1 MKFLSRQALI
11 IFNPYSGRS
20 KSKNIVEKLIPRLQA
35 AGIDYDL
42 LETKLET
49 EPSTYIRSK
58 VNEFTTD
65 IIAIGGDGTLN
76 HVLNGIKG
84 LDVTLNIIPTGTG
97 NDFVKNIDIGGS
109 PDEQIDAILHGKE
122 IRVDVGICNEQLF
135 LNGVGLGFDGQIV
148 SDMLNKESWLSGH
161 AKYYYYVLRILAT
174 FKSVSINLI
183 IDSKELNKNL
193 ILLTVANGTTFGG
206 GFRLAPD
213 ADISDGL
220 LDICM
225 IGDISPLKRFLNIHK
240 LSNGTHG
247 KLKEVELSK
256 TKSVTIEENP
266 FIIGHIDGEYLGHP
280 PFRIRSLPGYL
291 KIRVRSEP

>member
-1 MKFLSRQALI
+1 LSRQALI
-11 IFNPYSGRS
+11 IFNPYSGKS
-20 KSKNIVEKLIPRLQA
+20 KSKIILKKLIPRLEE

-49 EPSTYIRSK
+49 EPSLYIQPRIDKSI
-58 VNEFTTD
+58 TD
-65 IIAIGGDGTLN
+65 VIAIGGDGTLN
-76 HVLNGIKG
+76 HILNGVKG
-84 LDVTLNIIPTGTG
+84 DVTLNIIPTGTG
-97 NDFVKNIDIGGS
+97 NDFVKNIDIGRS
-109 PDEQIDAILHGKE
+109 SDEQIDTILHGKE

-148 SDMLNKESWLSGH
+148 SDMMNKESWLSGH
-161 AKYYYYVLRILAT
+161 VKYYYYVLRILAT
-174 FKSVSINLI
+174 FKPVSINLN

-225 IGDISPLKRFLNIHK
+225 IGDIPPHKRFLNIHK

-280 PFRIRSLPGYL
+280 PFRIRPLPGYL

>member
-1 MKFLSRQALI
+1 LRRQALI
-11 IFNPYSGRS
+11 IYNRYSGRS
-20 KSKNIVEKLIPRLQA
+20 KSQHVLEKLILKLEE

-42 LETKLET
+42 LETKT
-49 EPSTYIRSK
+49 DVEPSAYIRPK
-58 VNEFTTD
+58 VNESTTD

-76 HVLNGIKG
+76 HVLNGIKDS
-84 LDVTLNIIPTGTG
+84 DVTLNIIPTGTG
-97 NDFVKNIDIGGS
+97 DDFVKNIDLGIS
-109 PDEQIDAILHGKE
+109 SDEQIDTILHGKE

-161 AKYYYYVLRILAT
+161 AKYYYYVLRILAI
-174 FKSVSINLI
+174 FKSVSLNLI
-183 IDSKELNKNL
+183 IDSKKLNKDL

-220 LDICM
+220 LDICI
-225 IGDISPLKRFLNIHK
+225 IGDIPPLKRFLNIHK
-240 LSNGTHG
+240 LSTGSHG
-247 KLKEVELSK
+247 KLKEVELNK
-256 TKSVTIEENP
+256 AKSVTIEENP
-266 FIIGHIDGEYLGHP
+266 LIIGHIDGEYLGHP
-280 PFRIRSLPGYL
+280 PFHIISLPSYL